1 MDETFEMEQR
11 HLSETYATLERLRD
25 GLYEELEVKQKAAAA
40 DLKDMSEEVRPD
52 FVGPD
57 ETLETLAAIETL
69 NAVIDAYNQNHDFTL
84 DKYRRV
90 LVLLAQPY
98 FAKVRLQMRPG
109 KPARD
114 LYIGAVGVNDERRN
128 PVVVDW
134 RSPVASTYYN
144 QEMGP
149 TSFYV
154 DGKRR
159 DVVLEL
165 RRQFDIVRDELR
177 AYFDTNIAIQ
187 DSLLLASLSKQR
199 TSQMQAITATIQK
212 EQNAVIR
219 HEDCPVLLVA
229 GIAGSGKTSVLLQRI
244 AYLFYQHRESLRPE
258 DVFLI
263 TPNPVFRHYIANVL
277 PDMGERNPETL
288 TLAEF
293 ARTLLPQG
301 QGFGKG
307 TVDEATLW
315 RIDEALESGRFEY
328 EPGDFCDIRVGH
340 VKLITQAQVHQVRA
354 KWPRIEP
361 GARLS
366 NLMREELTRR
376 LDSRLASMAASDEAF
391 DEVVSLTH
399 DEQLAAF
406 GEPVNIDD
414 DKEVRKAA
422 LKLIR
427 GRFDIAY
434 GMIAR
439 DEWLHVDNLGRRLI
453 GAESLPPAAWLYLKI
468 ACTGLSNPD
477 ARYVMID
484 EVQDYTIPQLAVLAR
499 FFPRAHFMLLGDE
512 NQAIR
517 EGGLTFA
524 QVKSTFERLR
534 GEVSECHL
542 MTSYRSTPSIT
553 DLFAR
558 LLPESERMEVSSV
571 QRESSAPRVEVFDD
585 KDAWTEAVREA
596 VREAGS
602 SDEGLTAVIVPW
614 KHEATKLVA
623 ALGNDAPQLVDA
635 TGALPRSGCV
645 LLTLPLAKGLEF
657 DHVIIPNASAGLFP
671 ADDRIAKNR
680 LYTSISRATRKLDVF
695 ALGELTPLLK

>member
-1 MDETFEMEQR
+1 M
-11 HLSETYATLERLRD
+11 
-25 GLYEELEVKQKAAAA
+25 
-40 DLKDMSEEVRPD
+40 
-52 FVGPD
+52 
-57 ETLETLAAIETL
+57 
-69 NAVIDAYNQNHDFTL
+69 
-84 DKYRRV
+84 
-90 LVLLAQPY
+90 
-98 FAKVRLQMRPG
+98 
-109 KPARD
+109 
-114 LYIGAVGVNDERRN
+114 
-128 PVVVDW
+128 
-134 RSPVASTYYN
+134 
-144 QEMGP
+144 
-149 TSFYV
+149 
-154 DGKRR
+154 
-159 DVVLEL
+159 
-165 RRQFDIVRDELR
+165 
-177 AYFDTNIAIQ
+177 
-187 DSLLLASLSKQR
+187 
-199 TSQMQAITATIQK
+199 
-212 EQNAVIR
+212 
-219 HEDCPVLLVA
+219 
-229 GIAGSGKTSVLLQRI
+229 
-244 AYLFYQHRESLRPE
+244 
-258 DVFLI
+258 
-263 TPNPVFRHYIANVL
+263 
-277 PDMGERNPETL
+277 
-288 TLAEF
+288 
-293 ARTLLPQG
+293 
-301 QGFGKG
+301 
-307 TVDEATLW
+307 
-315 RIDEALESGRFEY
+315 
-328 EPGDFCDIRVGH
+328 
-340 VKLITQAQVHQVRA
+340 KLITAAQVHQVRA

-376 LDSRLASMAASDEAF
+376 LDSKLASMASSDEAF

-571 QRESSAPRVEVFDD
+571 QRESSAPRVEVFEN
-585 KDAWTEAVREA
+585 KNAWADAVREA
-596 VREAGS
+596 VCEAGS

-623 ALGNDAPQLVDA
+623 ALGDDSPTLVDA

-671 ADDRIAKNR
+671 AGDRIAKNR
-680 LYTSISRATRKLDVF
+680 LYTSISRATRELDVF
-695 ALGELTPLLK
+695 ALGELTPLLQ

>member
-1 MDETFEMEQR
+1 MSDERAHDTASESKTSDGNLAAPDVANGEGSENDPVFAQEQQ
-11 HLSETYATLERLRD
+11 HLSDTYATLQSMAGALA
-25 GLYEELEVKQKAAAA
+25 VKMRKNEDAAAA
-40 DLKDMSEEVRPD
+40 TKQQMVEEIKQNYGSDTEAFETYAD
-52 FVGPD
+52 FATV
-57 ETLETLAAIETL
+57 
-69 NAVIDAYNQNHDFTL
+69 NSVIDSYNQTQVAAAEKLSNID
-84 DKYRRV
+84 
-90 LVLLAQPY
+90 LLLSQPY
-98 FAKVRLQMRPG
+98 FAKIVLDFKRGAAP
-109 KPARD
+109 KE
-114 LYIGAVGVNDERRN
+114 LYIGAAGVSDDSCRRL
-128 PVVVDW
+128 VVDW
-134 RSPVASTYYN
+134 RSPVAEVYYN
-144 QEMGP
+144 QDMGP
-149 TSFYV
+149 THYRANGRTIAV
-154 DGKRR
+154 D
-159 DVVLEL
+159 LTL

-219 HEDCPVLLVA
+219 HEDSPVLLVA

-244 AYLFYQHRESLRPE
+244 AYLFYQHRENLRPE

-307 TVDEATLW
+307 IVDEATLW

-427 GRFDIAY
+427 ERFDIAY

-477 ARYVMID
+477 ARYVID
-484 EVQDYTIPQLAVLAR
+484 R
-499 FFPRAHFMLLGDE
+499 
-512 NQAIR
+512 
-517 EGGLTFA
+517 
-524 QVKSTFERLR
+524 
-534 GEVSECHL
+534 
-542 MTSYRSTPSIT
+542 
-553 DLFAR
+553 
-558 LLPESERMEVSSV
+558 
-571 QRESSAPRVEVFDD
+571 
-585 KDAWTEAVREA
+585 
-596 VREAGS
+596 
-602 SDEGLTAVIVPW
+602 
-614 KHEATKLVA
+614 
-623 ALGNDAPQLVDA
+623 
-635 TGALPRSGCV
+635 
-645 LLTLPLAKGLEF
+645 
-657 DHVIIPNASAGLFP
+657 
-671 ADDRIAKNR
+671 
-680 LYTSISRATRKLDVF
+680 
-695 ALGELTPLLK
+695 